1 MMRSLHLTQ
10 DMFKLLPMHTM
21 YSMGMAILDDRFPHL
36 TSSPM
41 SLLTPILC
49 KARHQSDC
57 SQVPHL
63 LVYNSP
69 PTADVNMTKLFYLVS
84 TYLMVREW
92 LNYNFLSPRP
102 QYLVYHALALHHC
115 AWLHD
120 PTDQFTSQTVSGNH
134 SPATHTAE
142 QRKIV
147 LDLRRMLGSQ
157 DTISSMAYAGTGKTT
172 TLVEMC

>member
-1 MMRSLHLTQ
+1 MVLESLYS
-10 DMFKLLPMHTM
+10 LP
-21 YSMGMAILDDRFPHL
+21 
-36 TSSPM
+36 
-41 SLLTPILC
+41 
-49 KARHQSDC
+49 
-57 SQVPHL
+57 
-63 LVYNSP
+63 
-69 PTADVNMTKLFYLVS
+69 
-84 TYLMVREW
+84 
-92 LNYNFLSPRP
+92 PRP

-172 TLVEMC
+172 TLVEMCRRNPAIKFLLVVFNKSVELHSKKVFPPNVM

>member
-92 LNYNFLSPRP
+92 LNYTSCHPAPSTWCTTPSHSTTVPGSMTPQTSSLPRLCQAITLLPLTLLSRGR
-102 QYLVYHALALHHC
+102 LS
-115 AWLHD
+115 WI
-120 PTDQFTSQTVSGNH
+120 SGGCWAVRTPSGSWPMPAQH
-134 SPATHTAE
+134 SG
-142 QRKIV
+142 RV
-147 LDLRRMLGSQ
+147 G
-157 DTISSMAYAGTGKTT
+157 
-172 TLVEMC
+172 